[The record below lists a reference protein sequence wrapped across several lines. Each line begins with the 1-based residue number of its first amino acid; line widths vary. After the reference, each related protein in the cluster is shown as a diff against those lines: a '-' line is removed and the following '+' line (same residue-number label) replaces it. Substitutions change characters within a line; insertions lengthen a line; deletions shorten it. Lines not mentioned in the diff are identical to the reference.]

1 MTLPYSPTDAAPKCF
16 EKLLPLFGIVMM
28 FLKTGFVQAWMA
40 LWIVCGYYFGTIV
53 FFALFPQLLLDEME
67 QWDERQQL
75 LAAKLDE
82 IRKKP
87 GNLLTG

>member
-1 MTLPYSPTDAAPKCF
+1 
-16 EKLLPLFGIVMM
+16 
-28 FLKTGFVQAWMA
+28 MA

-53 FFALFPQLLLDEME
+53 FFPQLLLDEME

>member
-1 MTLPYSPTDAAPKCF
+1 
-16 EKLLPLFGIVMM
+16 
-28 FLKTGFVQAWMA
+28 MA
-40 LWIVCGYYFGTIV
+40 LWIVCGYYFSTIT
-53 FFALFPQLLLDEME
+53 FFPLFPQLLLDEME